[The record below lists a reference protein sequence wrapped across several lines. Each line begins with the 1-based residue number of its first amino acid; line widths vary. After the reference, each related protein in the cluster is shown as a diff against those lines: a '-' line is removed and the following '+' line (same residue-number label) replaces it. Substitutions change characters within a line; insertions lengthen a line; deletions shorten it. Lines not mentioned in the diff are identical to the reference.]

1 MTSTS
6 LNTETEEHSHLVRQV
21 KILLM
26 DDDPVDLARYSQ
38 MLRRAGYEVT
48 TCGSHLKALLCLH
61 ERLFDLVLVNQGSDR
76 FAWRCVVDSATGPQ
90 HRTPVV
96 VLTRCRDM
104 VCHLEAMNLGAADY
118 LEKPLTEA
126 ELVQAFQHYL
136 PPRGMADAR
145 ASGIPEG
152 FWKEFR

>member
-1 MTSTS
+1 MSSTS
-6 LNTETEEHSHLVRQV
+6 LNPQTEEHSHFVQRL

-26 DDDPVDLARYSQ
+26 DDDPVDLARYSE

-76 FAWRCVVDSATGPQ
+76 FAWRCVVESATGPRN
-90 HRTPVV
+90 RTPVV

-104 VCHLEAMNLGAADY
+104 VCYLEAMNLGAADY

-126 ELVQAFQHYL
+126 ELVCAFQHYVR
-136 PPRGMADAR
+136 PRGLA
-145 ASGIPEG
+145 ASA
-152 FWKEFR
+152 